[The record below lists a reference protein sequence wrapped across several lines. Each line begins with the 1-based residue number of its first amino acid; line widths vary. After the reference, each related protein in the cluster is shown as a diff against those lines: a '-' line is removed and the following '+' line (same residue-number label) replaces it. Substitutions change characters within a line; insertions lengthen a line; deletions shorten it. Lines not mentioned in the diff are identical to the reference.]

1 MQRTLLFISLRDWR
15 NHRLR
20 ALITIIGVA
29 IGVSTYFA
37 LRTVNQTLLASL
49 AATVDKLAGKA
60 TLQITAGDSGF
71 PETVLTTV
79 RATPGVTGVTSQIL
93 QFARC
98 DLNDNAGLLILGID
112 PESEAQLRGYDLS
125 SMTAPS
131 GNSLPIGNPLALL
144 KLPNTVVL
152 SSAFAEPQGLHTGDR
167 LPVITSQGRVEL
179 TILHVLKDERT
190 SSLYGGRVAI
200 MDIHTAQKAF
210 ARGPNIDRLDVMTEA
225 GDDVESVRQRLR
237 ERLAAGLDI
246 ERPQQRSQQIE
257 DATVMVR
264 RGFLM
269 TSLIALLIS
278 SFLIFNA
285 MAIAV
290 NQRWKEIGILR
301 AIGVEQRQVR
311 RMFLFDAGLI
321 GLIGSAAGVIAGYSI
336 ALGFSR
342 LTGQLAHVLSVG
354 MPSSLLPIIAAPEP
368 PRFHAGFAA
377 EAVALGMIASLVS
390 AWLPARAAA
399 RLNPI
404 LALHNIETR
413 QRESVIGWPRLALGA
428 ALVMAGLALVYLTT
442 ARVGLIWQLSY
453 FVLIFFGL
461 ILMLPKLAGWM
472 AMALRPLANRAF
484 GSEGLLAVD
493 SIILAPRRTSATV
506 AALMVGLAFVFSIW
520 SFIQSEKVVLLNSF
534 ERRVDGDLQAWSA
547 SAMTEDVAAQIA
559 ALHGIKGVRR
569 NLFSTTRYGDRMVT
583 LIASDMAL
591 WFASAN
597 DSLVAGD
604 LEQARELVPKGEGVL
619 VSDIFAARSGLGV
632 GDRLILETPTTRL
645 ERPVLGIIDSKA
657 TAWLEGTV
665 YLDRQ
670 LYKMYWRDSRVHWL
684 GIDLEADAD
693 PAVVRSE
700 IERATAGGP
709 PMLVETATEIKRRGK
724 ETVVSNIDQFFNFMY
739 VQMFIVTFVAVI
751 GLINTLVISVWERQ
765 REIGIIRA
773 VGGTRRQVRKMVL
786 LEAAAISLIGLGAGA
801 MKGWFDAY
809 FMSRTAAAVF
819 GGYSVPLTFPGR
831 LVMVSLPV
839 LLAIALIAA
848 WWPARLAAN
857 TRVVAVI
864 GSE

>member
-1 MQRTLLFISLRDWR
+1 MWRTLLFISLRDWR
-15 NHRLR
+15 NHHLR

-37 LRTVNQTLLASL
+37 LRTVNQSLLASL

-60 TLQITAGDSGF
+60 TLQITAGNSGF
-71 PETVLTTV
+71 PDTVLATV
-79 RATPGVTGVTSQIL
+79 RATPGVTGVTSQIQ
-93 QFARC
+93 QFCRA
-98 DLNDNAGLLILGID
+98 DLNDNAWLLILGID
-112 PESEAQLRGYDLS
+112 PESEAQLRGYDLGG
-125 SMTAPS
+125 MAVPS
-131 GNSLPIGNPLALL
+131 GTPLSFGNPLAFL
-144 KLPNTVVL
+144 KLPNTIVL
-152 SSAFAEPQGLHTGDR
+152 CSAFAEQQGLHAGDH

-179 TILHVLKDERT
+179 TILYVLRDERIG
-190 SSLYGGRVAI
+190 SLYGGRVGI

-210 ARGPNIDRLDVMTEA
+210 ARGPNIDRLDLMTGD
-225 GDDVESVRQRLR
+225 GDDVETVRQRLK

-246 ERPQQRSQQIE
+246 ERPQQRSQQVE

-301 AIGVEQRQVR
+301 AIGVERRRVR
-311 RMFLFDAGLI
+311 RMFLYDASLI
-321 GLIGSAAGVIAGYSI
+321 GLIGSAAGVIAGYLI

-342 LTGQLAHVLSVG
+342 LAGQLAHVLSVS
-354 MPSSLLPIIAAPEP
+354 MPSSLLPMIAAPEP
-368 PRFHAGFAA
+368 PRFHAGYAG
-377 EAVALGMIASLVS
+377 EAIALGMLASLIS

-413 QRESVIGWPRLALGA
+413 QRERVIGWPRLALGA
-428 ALVMAGLALVYLTT
+428 TLVMAGLALVCLTT
-442 ARVGLIWQLSY
+442 PTIGVILQLSY
-453 FVLIFFGL
+453 FLLIFFGL
-461 ILMLPKLAGWM
+461 ILMLPRLAAWM

-484 GSEGLLAVD
+484 GSEGILAVD

-506 AALMVGLAFVFSIW
+506 AALMVGLAFVFSLW
-520 SFIQSEKVVLLNSF
+520 AFIQSEKAVLLNSF
-534 ERRVDGDLQAWSA
+534 ERRVDGDLQAWST
-547 SAMTEDVAAQIA
+547 SAMTEDLAAQIA
-559 ALHGIKGVRR
+559 ALHGIRDVRR
-569 NLFSTTRYGDRMVT
+569 SLFSTTRYSDRMVT
-583 LIASDMAL
+583 LIASDMAF
-591 WFASAN
+591 WFADAN
-597 DSLVAGD
+597 NSLVTGD
-604 LEQARELVPKGEGVL
+604 LQQARELVPKGEGVL

-632 GDRLILETPTTRL
+632 GDLLILETPTARL
-645 ERPVLGIIDSKA
+645 ERPVLGVIDSKA

-670 LYKMYWRDSRVHWL
+670 LYKMYWQDSRVHWL
-684 GIDLEADAD
+684 AIDLEADAD
-693 PAVVRSE
+693 PTVVKGE

-709 PMLVETATEIKRRGK
+709 PLFVETATEIKRQGK
-724 ETVVSNIDQFFNFMY
+724 ATVASNIDQFFRFMY

-751 GLINTLVISVWERQ
+751 GMINTLVISVWERQ

-786 LEAAAISLIGLGAGA
+786 LEAAAISLIGLVAGA
-801 MKGWFDAY
+801 MKGGFDAY
-809 FMSRTAAAVF
+809 FMSRTAAVIF
-819 GGYSVPLTFPGR
+819 GGYSVPFTFPGL
-831 LVMVSLPV
+831 LVLVSLPV